1 MVAVS
6 LKKFFQAED
15 GIRDAQESRGL
26 GDVYKRQPI
35 ILIVV
40 LLTAACGHDP
50 GGKDKIAVIDWD
62 KAFSAH
68 PKQTVLKQGE
78 AELQKLLRYREEQA
92 EIAKTQI
99 AGLTRLQQLKQNS
112 KANFLDAGF
121 QTQMYAA
128 EAKERKKLLDAYDAA
143 VKEADAALAEQEKE
157 LEDAYQLKILNLRLR
172 LEAIKMRPAE
182 REVVQNELNQV
193 QSEREQ
199 QRQQIL
205 AAKNKIIGAKME
217 PLVVETQA
225 RLKQHA
231 EQLQQEMQGD
241 MSGVLSKDQSD
252 LAKVPEALTKAM
264 AAIDK
269 QADKLQESNEKLR
282 AGIRND
288 IESNVIKLAH
298 ERQYTI
304 VFHSVKV
311 NIKADDI
318 TDDVVKALQN
328 MK

>member
-1 MVAVS
+1 MRW
-6 LKKFFQAED
+6 LT
-15 GIRDAQESRGL
+15 
-26 GDVYKRQPI
+26 PI

-112 KANFLDAGF
+112 KANFMDAGF

-128 EAKERKKLLDAYDAA
+128 EAKERKKFLDAYDAA

-157 LEDAYQLKILNLRLR
+157 LEDAYQLKILNFRLR

>member
-1 MVAVS
+1 MRW
-6 LKKFFQAED
+6 LT
-15 GIRDAQESRGL
+15 
-26 GDVYKRQPI
+26 PI

-112 KANFLDAGF
+112 KANFMDAGF

-157 LEDAYQLKILNLRLR
+157 REDAYQLKILNFRLR

>member
-1 MVAVS
+1 MRW
-6 LKKFFQAED
+6 LT
-15 GIRDAQESRGL
+15 
-26 GDVYKRQPI
+26 PI

-112 KANFLDAGF
+112 KANFMDAGF

-157 LEDAYQLKILNLRLR
+157 LEDAYQLKILNFRLR

-252 LAKVPEALTKAM
+252 LAKVPAALTKAM

>member
-1 MVAVS
+1 MRW
-6 LKKFFQAED
+6 LT
-15 GIRDAQESRGL
+15 
-26 GDVYKRQPI
+26 PI

-68 PKQTVLKQGE
+68 PKQTVLKQDE
-78 AELQKLLRYREEQA
+78 AELQKLLRYREEQE

-205 AAKNKIIGAKME
+205 AEKNKIIGAKME
-217 PLVVETQA
+217 PLVAETQA

>member
-1 MVAVS
+1 MRW
-6 LKKFFQAED
+6 LT
-15 GIRDAQESRGL
+15 
-26 GDVYKRQPI
+26 PI

-157 LEDAYQLKILNLRLR
+157 LEDAYQLKILNFRLR

-205 AAKNKIIGAKME
+205 AAKNKIIGTKME
-217 PLVVETQA
+217 PLLAETQA

>member
-1 MVAVS
+1 MRW
-6 LKKFFQAED
+6 LT
-15 GIRDAQESRGL
+15 
-26 GDVYKRQPI
+26 PI

-205 AAKNKIIGAKME
+205 AAKNKIIGTKME
-217 PLVVETQA
+217 PLVAETQA

-318 TDDVVKALQN
+318 TDDVVKDLQN

>member
-1 MVAVS
+1 MRW
-6 LKKFFQAED
+6 LT
-15 GIRDAQESRGL
+15 
-26 GDVYKRQPI
+26 PI

-68 PKQTVLKQGE
+68 PKQTVLKQGK
-78 AELQKLLRYREEQA
+78 AELQKLLRYRDEQA

-128 EAKERKKLLDAYDAA
+128 EAKERKKLLDAYDSA

-182 REVVQNELNQV
+182 REVVQNELNKV

-199 QRQQIL
+199 QRQLIL
-205 AAKNKIIGAKME
+205 AEKNKIIGAKME
-217 PLVVETQA
+217 PLVAETQA

-241 MSGVLSKDQSD
+241 MSVVLSKDQSD
-252 LAKVPEALTKAM
+252 LAKVPEALTTAM

-269 QADKLQESNEKLR
+269 QADKLQESNEKLKDS
-282 AGIRND
+282 IRND

>member
-1 MVAVS
+1 MRW
-6 LKKFFQAED
+6 LT
-15 GIRDAQESRGL
+15 
-26 GDVYKRQPI
+26 PI

-112 KANFLDAGF
+112 KANFMDAGF

-157 LEDAYQLKILNLRLR
+157 LEDAYQLKILNFRLR
-172 LEAIKMRPAE
+172 LEAIKMRPAG

>member
-1 MVAVS
+1 MRW
-6 LKKFFQAED
+6 LT
-15 GIRDAQESRGL
+15 
-26 GDVYKRQPI
+26 PI

-193 QSEREQ
+193 QSEWEQ

-205 AAKNKIIGAKME
+205 AEKNKIIGAKME
-217 PLVVETQA
+217 PLVAETQA

>member
-1 MVAVS
+1 MRW
-6 LKKFFQAED
+6 LT
-15 GIRDAQESRGL
+15 
-26 GDVYKRQPI
+26 PI

-112 KANFLDAGF
+112 KANFMDAGF

-157 LEDAYQLKILNLRLR
+157 LEDAYQLKILNFRLR

-217 PLVVETQA
+217 PLVVEPQA

>member
-1 MVAVS
+1 MRW
-6 LKKFFQAED
+6 LT
-15 GIRDAQESRGL
+15 
-26 GDVYKRQPI
+26 PI

-92 EIAKTQI
+92 EVAKTQI

-157 LEDAYQLKILNLRLR
+157 LEDAYQLKILNFRLR

-205 AAKNKIIGAKME
+205 AAKNKIIGTKME
-217 PLVVETQA
+217 PLVAETQA

>member
-1 MVAVS
+1 MRW
-6 LKKFFQAED
+6 LT
-15 GIRDAQESRGL
+15 
-26 GDVYKRQPI
+26 PI

-157 LEDAYQLKILNLRLR
+157 LEDAYQLKILNFRLR

-205 AAKNKIIGAKME
+205 AAKNKIIGTKME
-217 PLVVETQA
+217 PLVAETQA

-269 QADKLQESNEKLR
+269 QANKLQESNEKLR

>member
-1 MVAVS
+1 MRW
-6 LKKFFQAED
+6 LT
-15 GIRDAQESRGL
+15 
-26 GDVYKRQPI
+26 PI

-157 LEDAYQLKILNLRLR
+157 LEDAYQLKILNFRLR

-182 REVVQNELNQV
+182 REVIQNELNQV

-205 AAKNKIIGAKME
+205 AEKNKIIGAKME
-217 PLVVETQA
+217 PLVAETQA

>member
-1 MVAVS
+1 MRW
-6 LKKFFQAED
+6 LT
-15 GIRDAQESRGL
+15 
-26 GDVYKRQPI
+26 PI

-112 KANFLDAGF
+112 KANFMDAGF

-157 LEDAYQLKILNLRLR
+157 LEDAYQLKILNFRLR

-304 VFHSVKV
+304 AFHSVKV

>member
-1 MVAVS
+1 MRW
-6 LKKFFQAED
+6 LT
-15 GIRDAQESRGL
+15 
-26 GDVYKRQPI
+26 PI

-128 EAKERKKLLDAYDAA
+128 EAKERKKILDAYDAA

-205 AAKNKIIGAKME
+205 AAKNKIIGTKME
-217 PLVVETQA
+217 PLVAETQA

>member
-1 MVAVS
+1 MRW
-6 LKKFFQAED
+6 LT
-15 GIRDAQESRGL
+15 
-26 GDVYKRQPI
+26 PI

-112 KANFLDAGF
+112 KANFMDAGF

-157 LEDAYQLKILNLRLR
+157 LEDAYQLKILNFRLR

-269 QADKLQESNEKLR
+269 QADKLQESNERLKED
-282 AGIRND
+282 IRND

-298 ERQYTI
+298 ERQYTV

-318 TDDVVKALQN
+318 TDDVIKALQN

>member
-1 MVAVS
+1 MRW
-6 LKKFFQAED
+6 LT
-15 GIRDAQESRGL
+15 
-26 GDVYKRQPI
+26 PI

-68 PKQTVLKQGE
+68 PKKTVLKQGE

>member
-1 MVAVS
+1 MRW
-6 LKKFFQAED
+6 LT
-15 GIRDAQESRGL
+15 
-26 GDVYKRQPI
+26 PI

-157 LEDAYQLKILNLRLR
+157 LEDAYQLKILNFRLR

-205 AAKNKIIGAKME
+205 AAKNKIIGTKME
-217 PLVVETQA
+217 PLVAETQA
-225 RLKQHA
+225 RLKQYA

>member
-1 MVAVS
+1 MRW
-6 LKKFFQAED
+6 LT
-15 GIRDAQESRGL
+15 
-26 GDVYKRQPI
+26 PI

-193 QSEREQ
+193 QYEREQ

-205 AAKNKIIGAKME
+205 AAKNKIIGVKME
-217 PLVVETQA
+217 PLVAETQA

-241 MSGVLSKDQSD
+241 MSGVLSKDQ
-252 LAKVPEALTKAM
+252 AM

>member
-1 MVAVS
+1 MRW
-6 LKKFFQAED
+6 LT
-15 GIRDAQESRGL
+15 
-26 GDVYKRQPI
+26 PI

-264 AAIDK
+264 AAIDN

>member
-1 MVAVS
+1 MRW
-6 LKKFFQAED
+6 LT
-15 GIRDAQESRGL
+15 
-26 GDVYKRQPI
+26 PI

-40 LLTAACGHDP
+40 LLNAACGHDP

-112 KANFLDAGF
+112 KANFMDAGF

-157 LEDAYQLKILNLRLR
+157 LEDAYQLKILNFRLR

-199 QRQQIL
+199 QIQQIL

>member
-1 MVAVS
+1 MRW
-6 LKKFFQAED
+6 LT
-15 GIRDAQESRGL
+15 
-26 GDVYKRQPI
+26 PI

-143 VKEADAALAEQEKE
+143 VKEADVALAEQEKE
-157 LEDAYQLKILNLRLR
+157 LEDAYQLKILNFRLR

-205 AAKNKIIGAKME
+205 AAKNKIIGTKME
-217 PLVVETQA
+217 PLVAETQA

>member
-1 MVAVS
+1 MRW
-6 LKKFFQAED
+6 LT
-15 GIRDAQESRGL
+15 
-26 GDVYKRQPI
+26 PI

-205 AAKNKIIGAKME
+205 AEKNKIIGAKME
-217 PLVVETQA
+217 PLVAETQA

-282 AGIRND
+282 AGILND

>member
-1 MVAVS
+1 MRW
-6 LKKFFQAED
+6 LT
-15 GIRDAQESRGL
+15 
-26 GDVYKRQPI
+26 PI

-182 REVVQNELNQV
+182 REVVQNDLNQV

-205 AAKNKIIGAKME
+205 AEKNKIIGAKME
-217 PLVVETQA
+217 PLVAETQA

>member
-1 MVAVS
+1 MRW
-6 LKKFFQAED
+6 LT
-15 GIRDAQESRGL
+15 
-26 GDVYKRQPI
+26 PI

-99 AGLTRLQQLKQNS
+99 AGLTRLQQLKQKS

-157 LEDAYQLKILNLRLR
+157 LEDAYQLKILNFRLR

-205 AAKNKIIGAKME
+205 AAKNKIIGTKME
-217 PLVVETQA
+217 PLVAETQA

>member
-1 MVAVS
+1 MRW
-6 LKKFFQAED
+6 LT
-15 GIRDAQESRGL
+15 
-26 GDVYKRQPI
+26 PI

-112 KANFLDAGF
+112 KANFMDAGF

-157 LEDAYQLKILNLRLR
+157 LEDAYQLKILNFRLR

-182 REVVQNELNQV
+182 REVVQNELNQI

-217 PLVVETQA
+217 PLVAETQA

>member
-1 MVAVS
+1 MRW
-6 LKKFFQAED
+6 LT
-15 GIRDAQESRGL
+15 
-26 GDVYKRQPI
+26 PI

-112 KANFLDAGF
+112 KANFMDAGF

-182 REVVQNELNQV
+182 REVVQNELNKV

-199 QRQQIL
+199 QRQLIL

-217 PLVVETQA
+217 PLVAETQA

-241 MSGVLSKDQSD
+241 MSVVLSKDQSD
-252 LAKVPEALTKAM
+252 LAKVPEALTTAM

-269 QADKLQESNEKLR
+269 QADKLQESNEKLKDS
-282 AGIRND
+282 IRND

>member
-1 MVAVS
+1 MRW
-6 LKKFFQAED
+6 LT
-15 GIRDAQESRGL
+15 
-26 GDVYKRQPI
+26 PI

-157 LEDAYQLKILNLRLR
+157 LEDAYQIKILNLRLR

-205 AAKNKIIGAKME
+205 AEKNKIIGAKME
-217 PLVVETQA
+217 PLVAETQA

>member
-1 MVAVS
+1 MRW
-6 LKKFFQAED
+6 LT
-15 GIRDAQESRGL
+15 
-26 GDVYKRQPI
+26 PI

-40 LLTAACGHDP
+40 LLTAACGHGP

-68 PKQTVLKQGE
+68 PKQTVLKQDE

-205 AAKNKIIGAKME
+205 AEKNKIIGAKME
-217 PLVVETQA
+217 PLVAETQA

>member
-1 MVAVS
+1 MRW
-6 LKKFFQAED
+6 LT
-15 GIRDAQESRGL
+15 
-26 GDVYKRQPI
+26 PI

-112 KANFLDAGF
+112 KANFMDAGF

-157 LEDAYQLKILNLRLR
+157 LEDAYQLKILNFRLR

-241 MSGVLSKDQSD
+241 MSGVLSKDQSE

>member
-1 MVAVS
+1 MRW
-6 LKKFFQAED
+6 LT
-15 GIRDAQESRGL
+15 
-26 GDVYKRQPI
+26 PI

-112 KANFLDAGF
+112 KANFMDAGF

-157 LEDAYQLKILNLRLR
+157 LEDAYQLKILNFRLR

-225 RLKQHA
+225 RLKQHV

>member
-1 MVAVS
+1 MRW
-6 LKKFFQAED
+6 LT
-15 GIRDAQESRGL
+15 
-26 GDVYKRQPI
+26 PI

-112 KANFLDAGF
+112 KANFMDAGF

-143 VKEADAALAEQEKE
+143 VKEADGALAEQEKE
-157 LEDAYQLKILNLRLR
+157 LEDAYQLKILNFRLR

>member
-1 MVAVS
+1 MRW
-6 LKKFFQAED
+6 LT
-15 GIRDAQESRGL
+15 
-26 GDVYKRQPI
+26 PI

-62 KAFSAH
+62 KAFSAL

-157 LEDAYQLKILNLRLR
+157 LEDAYQLKILNFRLR

-205 AAKNKIIGAKME
+205 AAKNKIIGTKME
-217 PLVVETQA
+217 PLVAETQA

>member
-1 MVAVS
+1 MRW
-6 LKKFFQAED
+6 LT
-15 GIRDAQESRGL
+15 
-26 GDVYKRQPI
+26 PI

-112 KANFLDAGF
+112 KANFMDAGF

-128 EAKERKKLLDAYDAA
+128 QAKERKKLLDAYDAA

-157 LEDAYQLKILNLRLR
+157 LEDAYQLKILNFRLR

>member
-1 MVAVS
+1 MRW
-6 LKKFFQAED
+6 LT
-15 GIRDAQESRGL
+15 
-26 GDVYKRQPI
+26 PI

-92 EIAKTQI
+92 EIAKTQV

-112 KANFLDAGF
+112 KANFMDAGF

-157 LEDAYQLKILNLRLR
+157 LEDAYQLKILNFRLR

>member
-1 MVAVS
+1 MRW
-6 LKKFFQAED
+6 LT
-15 GIRDAQESRGL
+15 
-26 GDVYKRQPI
+26 PI

-128 EAKERKKLLDAYDAA
+128 EAKERKKLLYAYDAA

>member
-1 MVAVS
+1 MRW
-6 LKKFFQAED
+6 LT
-15 GIRDAQESRGL
+15 
-26 GDVYKRQPI
+26 PI

-112 KANFLDAGF
+112 KANFMDAGF

-217 PLVVETQA
+217 PLVAETQA

-298 ERQYTI
+298 ERRIQSSFI
-304 VFHSVKV
+304 VLKLISKRM
-311 NIKADDI
+311 
-318 TDDVVKALQN
+318 TLL
-328 MK
+328 MML

>member
-1 MVAVS
+1 MRW
-6 LKKFFQAED
+6 LT
-15 GIRDAQESRGL
+15 
-26 GDVYKRQPI
+26 PI

-182 REVVQNELNQV
+182 REVVQNKLNQV
-193 QSEREQ
+193 HSEREQ

-205 AAKNKIIGAKME
+205 AEKNKIIGAKME
-217 PLVVETQA
+217 PLVAETQA

-252 LAKVPEALTKAM
+252 LGKVPEALTKAM

>member
-1 MVAVS
+1 MRW
-6 LKKFFQAED
+6 LT
-15 GIRDAQESRGL
+15 
-26 GDVYKRQPI
+26 PI

-112 KANFLDAGF
+112 KADFLDAGF

-157 LEDAYQLKILNLRLR
+157 LEDAYQLKILNFRLR